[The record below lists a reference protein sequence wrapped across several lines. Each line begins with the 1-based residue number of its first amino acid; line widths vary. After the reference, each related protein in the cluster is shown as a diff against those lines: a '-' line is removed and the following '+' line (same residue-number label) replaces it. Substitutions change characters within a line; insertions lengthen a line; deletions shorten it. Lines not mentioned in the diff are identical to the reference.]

1 LWKANEKSYVAVG
14 HGMSKGFPSIGK
26 LWEKKKQ
33 HKKAV
38 KLANYLAQYE
48 YMTCT
53 GTNPGERPPDI
64 SLIRK
69 ENMGIDE
76 EEVTDKPEDVLPLTI
91 SCSESPLLSAARNGI
106 IEIVKVILEL
116 YPESIEVIN
125 GRDENIFHLVVR
137 YRWKKILD
145 FLQNL
150 PAPTSRLM
158 RRFNCDSDSI
168 LHQAAYL
175 RVRQL
180 RDRPGEALRMQSEI
194 QWFEVLILLS
204 LLLTILI

>member
-1 LWKANEKSYVAVG
+1 
-14 HGMSKGFPSIGK
+14 MSKGFPSIK
-26 LWEKKKQ
+26 KVWEKKKQ
-33 HKKAV
+33 HNKAI
-38 KLANYLAQYE
+38 KLANHLALNE

-53 GTNPGERPPDI
+53 GTNPGDRPSDI
-64 SLIRK
+64 SSIRK
-69 ENMGIDE
+69 DMDDE
-76 EEVTDKPEDVLPLTI
+76 EDGTDKPEDVLTPTI
-91 SCSESPLLSAARNGI
+91 SCSESPLLSAARHGI
-106 IEIVKVILEL
+106 IEIVDVILKL

-137 YRWKKILD
+137 YRRKKILD
-145 FLQNL
+145 LLQNL
-150 PAPTSRLM
+150 PTPTSRLI

-180 RDRPGEALRMQSEI
+180 RDRPGEALRMQSEV